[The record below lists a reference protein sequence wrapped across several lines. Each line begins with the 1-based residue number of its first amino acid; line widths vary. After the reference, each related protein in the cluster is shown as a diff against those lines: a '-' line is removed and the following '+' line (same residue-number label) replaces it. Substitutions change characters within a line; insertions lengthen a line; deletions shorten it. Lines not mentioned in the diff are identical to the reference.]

1 MLRYALTL
9 LGCLAITV
17 CKAATPIPLPG
28 RVDQAIRDRVS
39 AGIYPSV
46 VIAIVDGEHSEI
58 HAFGKA
64 DGSSDAGPAT
74 AYEIGSITKTFTAT
88 LLAAAVT
95 SNDLTLDEPVVKLLP
110 GFTVPARNGKVIT
123 LGMLA
128 MQDSGLPRLPTN
140 FMPQRQDDPYVGYD
154 VAKLKTF
161 LASYMLPRD
170 PGQSYEYSNLGVALL
185 GHALAV
191 RAGTGYD
198 KLVQK
203 DILGPLGMRR
213 SGVQLADTVQAGL
226 APGHDAAGRAVP
238 GWHLDLFA
246 GAGGIVS
253 TGADMLR
260 YLQANMGLLP
270 TSLYPAMQLAQTPK
284 SAGPRPEDRIG
295 LVWMTHQLPD
305 GNIIWHSGMTGGYAS
320 FIGFTADR
328 RHGVVILTN
337 AAVPVEDLGFA
348 TLDAGWQLRATKKR
362 IATTPEQIEEYV
374 GNYQLSP
381 KLVVRVFRD
390 GNQLAAQGTGQQPQ
404 PIFASARDEFYANI
418 DDIALSF
425 TRDASNHVTGMI
437 LHQHGDHVAPRIS
450 DAAAD
455 ATQGNTQIT
464 LDPTTLED
472 YIGRYQMPGGALF
485 VVTVQDSQLMAR
497 LATQSAFPVFASARD
512 TFFYRVVDAKLDFE
526 RDASGKVTAVVL
538 HQNGADHRAVKLAL

>member
-17 CKAATPIPLPG
+17 CKATTPVPLPE

-39 AGIYPSV
+39 AGMYPSV
-46 VIAIVDGEHSEI
+46 VVAIVDGEHSEI
-58 HAFGKA
+58 HTFGKS
-64 DGSSDAGPAT
+64 DGSTGAGPDT

-88 LLAAAVT
+88 LLAASVT
-95 SNDLTLDEPVVKLLP
+95 SKDLTLDEPVAKLLP

-123 LGMLA
+123 LGTLA
-128 MQDSGLPRLPTN
+128 MQNSGLPRLPTN
-140 FMPQRQDDPYVGYD
+140 FEPLRQDDPYVGYD
-154 VAKLKTF
+154 AAKLKAF
-161 LASYMLPRD
+161 LATYVLPRD
-170 PGQSYEYSNLGVALL
+170 PGESYEYSNLGVALL
-185 GHALAV
+185 GYALAAQ
-191 RAGTGYD
+191 AGTSYD
-198 KLVQK
+198 KLLQK
-203 DILGPLGMRR
+203 SILGPLGMRR
-213 SGVQLADTVQAGL
+213 SGIELADTVQAGL
-226 APGHDAAGRAVP
+226 APGHDATGHAVP
-238 GWHLDLFA
+238 GWHLSLFA

-253 TGADMLR
+253 TAADMLR

-320 FIGFTADR
+320 FIGFTADH

-337 AAVPVEDLGFA
+337 TSVPVEDLGFA
-348 TLDAGWQLRATKKR
+348 TLDAGWQLHPTHKR
-362 IATTPEQIEEYV
+362 VATTPEQIEEYV

-390 GNQLAAQGTGQQPQ
+390 GSQLVAQGTGQQPL
-404 PIFASARDEFYANI
+404 PIFASAKDEFFATV
-418 DDIALSF
+418 DDITLSF

-455 ATQGNTQIT
+455 AMLGNTQAT
-464 LDPTTLED
+464 LDPATLKD
-472 YIGRYQMPGGALF
+472 YIGRYQMPGGALL
-485 VVTVQDSQLMAR
+485 VVTMQDGQLMAR
-497 LATQSAFPVFASARD
+497 LANQSAFPVFANARD
-512 TFFYRVVDAKLDFE
+512 KFFYRVVDAKLNFE

-538 HQNGADHRAVKLAL
+538 HQNGADHRAPKVTP

>member
-17 CKAATPIPLPG
+17 CKAAAPVPLPE
-28 RVDQAIRDRVS
+28 RVDEAIRDRVS

-64 DGSSDAGPAT
+64 VGNSDAGPDT
-74 AYEIGSITKTFTAT
+74 VYEIGSITKTFTAT
-88 LLAAAVT
+88 LLATSVT
-95 SNDLTLDEPVVKLLP
+95 SKDLTLDEPVANLLP
-110 GFTVPARNGKVIT
+110 GFTLPARNGKVIT
-123 LGMLA
+123 LGTLA

-140 FMPQRQDDPYVGYD
+140 FMPPHQEDPYVGYD
-154 VAKLKTF
+154 EAKLKSF
-161 LASYMLPRD
+161 LASYALPRD
-170 PGQSYEYSNLGVALL
+170 PGQGYEYSNLGVALL
-185 GHALAV
+185 GYALAV
-191 RAGTGYD
+191 HAGTPYD
-198 KLVQK
+198 KLLQK
-203 DILGPLGMRR
+203 DILGPLGMRH
-213 SGVQLADTVQAGL
+213 SGIELADTARAGI
-226 APGHDAAGRAVP
+226 APGHDDAGRAVP
-238 GWHLDLFA
+238 GWHLELFA

-253 TGADMLR
+253 TAADMLR

-320 FIGFTADR
+320 FIGFTADH

-348 TLDAGWQLRATKKR
+348 ALDAGWKLRPIRKR
-362 IATTPEQIEEYV
+362 MATTPEQIEEYV

-390 GNQLAAQGTGQQPQ
+390 GNRLAAQGTGQPPQ
-404 PIFASARDEFYANI
+404 PIFASAKDEFYANI

-455 ATQGNTQIT
+455 ATMGNTQVT
-464 LDPTTLED
+464 LDAATLKD
-472 YIGRYQMPGGALF
+472 YGGHYQMPGGAML
-485 VVTVQDSQLMAR
+485 VVTLKDGQLMAQ
-497 LATQSAFPVFASARD
+497 LANQPAFPVFASARD
-512 TFFYRVVDAKLDFE
+512 KFFYRVVDAKLGFE
-526 RDASGKVTAVVL
+526 RDPSGTVTAVVL
-538 HQNGADHRAVKLAL
+538 HQNGVDHRAPKVTP